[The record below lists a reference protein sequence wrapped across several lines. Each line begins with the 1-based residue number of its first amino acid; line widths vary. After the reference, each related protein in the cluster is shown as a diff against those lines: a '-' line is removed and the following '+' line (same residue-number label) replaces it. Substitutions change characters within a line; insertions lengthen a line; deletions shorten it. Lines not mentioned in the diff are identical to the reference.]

1 MSICTSI
8 KIMNTKMVITLI
20 GNSSIELLL
29 VLQKGL
35 INNILTTIYAA
46 P

>member
-8 KIMNTKMVITLI
+8 KIIKTKMVITLV
-20 GNSSIELLL
+20 GNSSIKLLL
-29 VLQKGL
+29 VLKKGL
-35 INNILTTIYAA
+35 INNRLITKYAA